1 MYQLFCI
8 IDDWILLNGLS
19 PAPLESQNSLHLNLY
34 IQTEGAVDTK
44 REFTLELTLC
54 GLTVARWH
62 LL

>member
-1 MYQLFCI
+1 MLFH
-8 IDDWILLNGLS
+8 S
-19 PAPLESQNSLHLNLY
+19 PAPLESQNSLHLNSY
-34 IQTEGAVDTK
+34 IQTECAVDTK